1 MVLDRDQTLA
11 SRLRDLIAR
20 HIRARG
26 PITVAEFMELA
37 LYHPTL
43 GYYTTAPRRSG
54 RRGDFFTSPDVSPLF
69 GELVAVQLAEMWRL
83 LGAPAIFDLV
93 EAGAGDGRLARHVL
107 QAAQVTEPAFYEA
120 VRLRLVERSPAARA
134 AQPATLGPHRARL
147 ASSEAALPDA
157 VTGVILANE
166 LRDALPTHLV
176 VMREGGVREV
186 FVTDRGGRFVLLEG
200 PPSTPALAA
209 FLARVGG
216 TLEPGSRAEVNL
228 AADAWI
234 ADAACALRRG
244 FLLLIDY
251 GAEAAALWSGAHPA
265 GTLRSVRGHALDPTP
280 DDWLC
285 EPGARDLT
293 AHVNL
298 TAVRLA
304 AERAGFVTLAAL
316 DQTYFLLGLGL
327 ADHLEHRPGE
337 RPEDTRRRRLAAKQ
351 LVVPG
356 GPGSTHKVLVFGKR
370 VGIPPLRCASFRER
384 LT

>member
-1 MVLDRDQTLA
+1 
-11 SRLRDLIAR
+11 
-20 HIRARG
+20 
-26 PITVAEFMELA
+26 MELA

-43 GYYTTAPRRSG
+43 GYYTTAARRSG

-83 LGAPAIFDLV
+83 LGAPAVFDLV
-93 EAGAGDGRLARHVL
+93 EAGAGDGRLARDVL
-107 QAAQVTEPAFYEA
+107 EAARVTEPAFYEA
-120 VRLRLVERSPAARA
+120 IRLRLVERSPAARA

-157 VTGVILANE
+157 ATGVILANE
-166 LRDALPTHLV
+166 LLDALPVHLV
-176 VMREGGVREV
+176 VMRDGGLREV
-186 FVTDRGGRFVLLEG
+186 FVTEHAGRLAPIEG

-209 FLARVGG
+209 SLARAGG
-216 TLEPGSRAEVNL
+216 ALEPGYRAEVSL

-234 ADAACALRRG
+234 ADAASALRRG
-244 FLLLIDY
+244 FLLIIDY
-251 GAEAAALWSGAHPA
+251 GDEAAGLWSGAYPA

-298 TAVRLA
+298 TAIRLA
-304 AERAGFVTLAAL
+304 AQRAGLVALAAL

-327 ADHLEHRPGE
+327 ADRLEHQPGE
-337 RPEDTRRRRLAAKQ
+337 SAEDTRRRRLAAKQ
-351 LVVPG
+351 LIVPG
-356 GPGSTHKVLVFGKR
+356 GPGSTHKVLVFGKQ
-370 VGIPPLRCASFRER
+370 VGTPALRCGSFRER